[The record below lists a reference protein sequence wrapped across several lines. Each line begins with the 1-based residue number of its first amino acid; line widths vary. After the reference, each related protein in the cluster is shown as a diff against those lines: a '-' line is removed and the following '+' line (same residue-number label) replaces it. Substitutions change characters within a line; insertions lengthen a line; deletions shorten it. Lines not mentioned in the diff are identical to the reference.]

1 MRLFTRHRKPADSR
15 PALLSIIGLLFLL
28 LPFLLFTTSPQ
39 QLAALGIRL
48 PSPGDSAP
56 AVHMGPVQDLI
67 VTATDTVVVISASI
81 QRQDVRATV
90 GDVEQWS
97 REIAL
102 VEGEIDLSALQGALR
117 QIKSQDPARETIT
130 VAPADSTPTG
140 ALVDLMDALRG
151 DQEGPLFSNVALA
164 GDSQ

>member
-1 MRLFTRHRKPADSR
+1 MRLFTRHRKAADPR

-56 AVHMGPVQDLI
+56 ATHMGAVQDLT
-67 VTATDTVVVISASI
+67 VTATDTGVVISASI
-81 QRQDVRATV
+81 QRQDVRAAV

-97 REIAL
+97 RDLAPI
-102 VEGEIDLSALQGALR
+102 EGEIDLSGLQRLLR

-130 VAPADSTPTG
+130 VAPSDSISTG
-140 ALVDLMDALRG
+140 ALVDLMDAVRG
-151 DQEGPLFSNVALA
+151 DMEGPLFSKVALA
-164 GDSQ
+164 GGAQ